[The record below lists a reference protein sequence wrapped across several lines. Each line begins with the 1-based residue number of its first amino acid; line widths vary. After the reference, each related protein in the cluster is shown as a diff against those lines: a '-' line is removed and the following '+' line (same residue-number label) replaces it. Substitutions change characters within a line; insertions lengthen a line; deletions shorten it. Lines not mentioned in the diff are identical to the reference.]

1 MCWRG
6 MDTHPTMWGFKNW
19 MNFNSMFHVPSEQS
33 KQEFRQVEINGNL
46 MRFCH
51 WVLRDRYKVR
61 GRWICLTKTGNNF
74 FFGQPVFQKYTLNGP
89 VWLFLIILHSGNYM
103 SFNLYADLHTGQNIN
118 PIPLP
123 SEGCKRLLIENM
135 KNISTWL
142 PNNKR
147 KRERLMVRVYC
158 LITNETSSKR
168 KNEEIYAS
176 NCIHACL
183 FCFNHLC

>member
-1 MCWRG
+1 
-6 MDTHPTMWGFKNW
+6 
-19 MNFNSMFHVPSEQS
+19 MFHEIDKKREGGEFALATKMGNIFFWSTSLS
-33 KQEFRQVEINGNL
+33 KV
-46 MRFCH
+46 
-51 WVLRDRYKVR
+51 
-61 GRWICLTKTGNNF
+61 
-74 FFGQPVFQKYTLNGP
+74 P
-89 VWLFLIILHSGNYM
+89 VWLFLIILYSGNYM

-183 FCFNHLC
+183 FCFTHLC

>member
-1 MCWRG
+1 
-6 MDTHPTMWGFKNW
+6 
-19 MNFNSMFHVPSEQS
+19 MFHEIDKKREGGEFALATKMGNIFFWSTSLS
-33 KQEFRQVEINGNL
+33 KVHAQWASSIVFFIN
-46 MRFCH
+46 
-51 WVLRDRYKVR
+51 
-61 GRWICLTKTGNNF
+61 
-74 FFGQPVFQKYTLNGP
+74 
-89 VWLFLIILHSGNYM
+89 LHSGNYM

-135 KNISTWL
+135 KNISAWL

-183 FCFNHLC
+183 FCFTHLC

>member
-6 MDTHPTMWGFKNW
+6 MDTHQTMWGFKNW
-19 MNFNSMFHVPSEQS
+19 MNFNRMLPVPSEQS

-51 WVLRDRYKVR
+51 CVSRDRYKVR

-123 SEGCKRLLIENM
+123 SEGCKRLLIEKYEEYLHM
-135 KNISTWL
+135 
-142 PNNKR
+142 
-147 KRERLMVRVYC
+147 
-158 LITNETSSKR
+158 TSQQQK
-168 KNEEIYAS
+168 KAGEI
-176 NCIHACL
+176 NG
-183 FCFNHLC
+183 